1 MNMHI
6 YPSVAINHLLHFT
19 LTPTVQRP
27 TFKTYLELKFI
38 ITWVPKNGSNF
49 LLNSQRVARVSNN
62 YVCMIVSINM
72 LKKSHREG
80 VKAIKPS
87 LVREPGLW
95 ASKRILKRNLNLFT
109 FCEQGQASL
118 TAVLPRH

>member
-1 MNMHI
+1 M
-6 YPSVAINHLLHFT
+6 T
-19 LTPTVQRP
+19 LTVQRP
-27 TFKTYLELKFI
+27 TFKTHLELKFI

-62 YVCMIVSINM
+62 DVCMIVSINV

-95 ASKRILKRNLNLFT
+95 ASKRILKRNLNLFP

-118 TAVLPRH
+118 TAVLPSLEDAKNIP